1 MNSISAKEFDQNPDL
16 YSMVQPDN
24 DLKNF
29 LFEYA
34 GEALQP
40 DNKEVTVEM
49 VIEIVARDFPEFVLA
64 LAEENWV
71 RGYQQALD
79 DVDTGQQMLELE
91 GIDSDQQKED

>member
-29 LFEYA
+29 LVEYA

-40 DNKEVTVEM
+40 DNKEV
-49 VIEIVARDFPEFVLA
+49 
-64 LAEENWV
+64 
-71 RGYQQALD
+71 
-79 DVDTGQQMLELE
+79 E
-91 GIDSDQQKED
+91 GIDSDQQNED